1 MGIINRGR
9 PDGSQHA
16 GTTVI
21 AAGSKLV
28 GDLALSDNLHVDGQI
43 QGNVQSEAEVAIGQE
58 GQFKGELQAEHV
70 LISGRFEGNI
80 DARRLEIVAGGRVEG
95 DVTVAELVIEPGAL
109 FNGNSRVRETQ
120 ARATP
125 HPGDNPKKT
134 AKPEPVEEKKVQP
147 TSEAKAG

>member
-9 PDGSQHA
+9 PDGGQHA

-43 QGNVQSEAEVAIGQE
+43 EGKVRSEAEVAIGQSGRME
-58 GQFKGELQAEHV
+58 GELQAEHV
-70 LISGRFEGNI
+70 MISGSFEGNI
-80 DARRLEIVAGGRVEG
+80 DARRLEIVAGGRVNG

-109 FNGNSRVRETQ
+109 FNGNSRIRETEASS
-120 ARATP
+120 ARAGESRTKP
-125 HPGDNPKKT
+125 SASD
-134 AKPEPVEEKKVQP
+134 KPEPEE
-147 TSEAKAG
+147 TRGERTAAKAG

>member
-9 PDGSQHA
+9 PDGVQNA

-28 GDLALSDNLHVDGQI
+28 GDLALSDNLHVDGRI
-43 QGNVQSEAEVAIGQE
+43 EGNVQSEAEVAIGQE
-58 GQFKGELQAEHV
+58 GHFVGELQAEHV
-70 LISGRFEGNI
+70 LVSGRFEGNV

-109 FNGNSRVRETQ
+109 FNGNSKVRESHNRSQ
-120 ARATP
+120 PVADR
-125 HPGDNPKKT
+125 KK
-134 AKPEPVEEKKVQP
+134 AAPEEKKAQP
-147 TSEAKAG
+147 LPEAKTSKAAS